1 MGALACYQ
9 IQVYKVTEQYLEAIS
24 QYINKMPSLST
35 TVTKVLEV
43 CNRQDVSP
51 NDLNKIISLDPVL
64 AGNVLKLINS
74 AYYALPNQITSLTR
88 AIIILGINTVKNLA
102 LSTAIMGALKGQD
115 SEHLSMDRFWAHSIC
130 VGVTAKKLAILN
142 KIPVSQ
148 REEYFLAGLLHDLG
162 KVPMA
167 HCFSEQYGQCLK
179 LCKLDYIELHEAE
192 QRIFGFNHAVC
203 GEMIAAKWKLNDAII
218 SVMKYHHEPEKADK
232 DHRLLISSVAIADL
246 YANIFEIGS
255 AGNQCITDM
264 QYKSIPELSTVWAEL
279 VQQNDAIQDS
289 IEKASIFMRVN

>member
-1 MGALACYQ
+1 MS
-9 IQVYKVTEQYLEAIS
+9 EQYTDTIVN
-24 QYINKMPSLST
+24 YIDKMPSLST

-102 LSTAIMGALKGQD
+102 LSTAVVGALKG
-115 SEHLSMDRFWAHSIC
+115 HNNPYLSMDKFWMHSIC
-130 VGVTAKKLAILN
+130 VGVAAKELAVLN
-142 KIPVSQ
+142 KIPVSR

-162 KVPMA
+162 KIPMV
-167 HCFSEQYGQCLK
+167 HCFPEQYRQCLE
-179 LCKLDYIELHEAE
+179 LCKTQILELHEAE
-192 QRIFGFNHAVC
+192 QQIFGFNHSFY
-203 GEMIAAKWKLNDAII
+203 GEIIARKWKLNNAII
-218 SVMKYHHEPEKADK
+218 SVMKYHHIPEKADE

-255 AGNQCITDM
+255 AGNGYYSRYHNVE
-264 QYKSIPELSTVWAEL
+264 QYKDMPELAALWPGLMQQFDA
-279 VQQNDAIQDS
+279 VQES
-289 IEKASIFMRVN
+289 IDKASIFLQVG

>member
-1 MGALACYQ
+1 MSD
-9 IQVYKVTEQYLEAIS
+9 QYTDTL
-24 QYINKMPSLST
+24 QRYIDKMPSLST

-102 LSTAIMGALKGQD
+102 LSTAVVGALKG
-115 SEHLSMDRFWAHSIC
+115 HNNPYLSMDKFWAHSLC
-130 VGVTAKKLAILN
+130 VGVAAKELAVLN

-162 KVPMA
+162 KVPMV
-167 HCFSEQYGQCLK
+167 HCFEKQYAQCLQQAK
-179 LCKLDYIELHEAE
+179 MGSIDLHKAE
-192 QRIFGFNHAVC
+192 QQVFGFDHSFC
-203 GEMIAAKWKLNDAII
+203 GAIIAEKWQLNDAMI
-218 SVMKYHHEPEKADK
+218 SVIKYHHAPEKADK
-232 DHRLLISSVAIADL
+232 DHRLLISGVAIADL

-255 AGNQCITDM
+255 AGNLSPGSE
-264 QYKSIPELSTVWAEL
+264 QYKNMPELTDLWPGLLQQYDA
-279 VQQNDAIQDS
+279 VQTS
-289 IEKASIFMRVN
+289 IEKAAVFLQVS

>member
-1 MGALACYQ
+1 MSDPYTDTLQ
-9 IQVYKVTEQYLEAIS
+9 R
-24 QYINKMPSLST
+24 YINKMPSLST

-74 AYYALPNQITSLTR
+74 AYYALPNEITSLTR

-102 LSTAIMGALKGQD
+102 LSTAVVGALKG
-115 SEHLSMDRFWAHSIC
+115 HKNHYLSMDKFWLHSLC
-130 VGVTAKKLAILN
+130 VGVAAKELAILN

-162 KVPMA
+162 KVPMV
-167 HCFSEQYGQCLK
+167 HCFEHQYVQCLQQAK
-179 LCKLDYIELHEAE
+179 IDRIDLHTAE
-192 QRIFGFNHAVC
+192 QQVFGFDHSFC
-203 GEMIAAKWKLNDAII
+203 GAMIAEKWKLNKAII
-218 SVMKYHHEPEKADK
+218 SVMKYHHAPEKADK
-232 DHRLLISSVAIADL
+232 DHRLLISGVAIADL

-255 AGNQCITDM
+255 AGNLSPDSEQH
-264 QYKSIPELSTVWAEL
+264 QNIPQLSSLWPGL
-279 VQQNDAIQDS
+279 IQQNDAVQAS
-289 IEKASIFMRVN
+289 IEKAAIFLQLG